1 VGGDRRDD
9 DTWVVVELTK
19 QGEQRVEEGSLRE
32 ALLKDLNAPED
43 LPLFIPAMT
52 YAKEDRAVTI
62 HLLEGYVFIAARLPE
77 VAYFGLESQPYVSQV
92 LSVKGDHGMR
102 VLSTIPN
109 REIKALRKRLHEQ
122 VATDIVPDTLVRVLE
137 GVYREL
143 EGRVESVDG
152 DHATVAFRLRSLRSF
167 IGIPL
172 VFLENIGT
180 AEPKSGV
187 PAPEQDDD
195 EEEFI
200 VAPQPLPTERPTARF
215 FYQAVVY
222 AIAEA
227 AGFRE
232 DYFVTMEDVLPKVL
246 LYVGIDPDD
255 LPSEWELEG
264 YSGLYRRIGFA
275 FRNQREKYCRQPLT
289 VLGTKRGLWGLNAD
303 GIKLARKIASE
314 RKK

>member
-1 VGGDRRDD
+1 MDRRDD

-19 QGEQRVEEGSLRE
+19 QGEQRVEDGT
-32 ALLKDLNAPED
+32 LKDVLLTD
-43 LPLFIPAMT
+43 LGATDEMPVFIPART
-52 YAKEDRAVTI
+52 YAKESKAITI

-77 VAYFGLESQPYVSQV
+77 VVYFGLEDQPYVAQV
-92 LSVKGDHGMR
+92 LSTDGSHGMR

-109 REIKALRKRLHEQ
+109 REVKALRRRLHEQ
-122 VATDIVPDTLVRVLE
+122 VATDLVPGTLVKVVE
-137 GVYREL
+137 GVYRDL
-143 EGRVESVDG
+143 EGRVDGVDG

-167 IGIPL
+167 VGIPL

-180 AEPKSGV
+180 AEPEEDQ
-187 PAPEQDDD
+187 APELDDD

-222 AIAEA
+222 AIARAASFEA
-227 AGFRE
+227 DR
-232 DYFVTMEDVLPKVL
+232 FVSMESVLPGVL
-246 LYVGIDPDD
+246 SYVGIDPDD
-255 LPSEWELEG
+255 LPTEWELDG

-289 VLGTKRGLWGLNAD
+289 VLGAKRGMWGLNAD
-303 GIKLARKIASE
+303 GIKLARKIAQE